1 MSEKLKNFYE
11 KIHDKK
17 SKIPEYATI
26 IIRPGKKLVDIKIKK
41 EESNI
46 LKIIAHEQK
55 TSGWFLHSVHI
66 PLKNL
71 GLSYDSKD
79 KEILEYL
86 SNPNRITSSKPTK
99 EYIED
104 ILRKYIDILP
114 EKKKHFFRTER
125 FKKKK
130 EFRTGTQMKGF

>member
-1 MSEKLKNFYE
+1 MSEKLKKFYE
-11 KIHDKK
+11 KIHDKN

-26 IIRPGKKLVDIKIKK
+26 IIRPGKKLLNIKIKK
-41 EESNI
+41 EEANI
-46 LKIIAHEQK
+46 LKIIAHDQK
-55 TSGWFLHSVHI
+55 ASGWFLHSVHI

-71 GLSYDSKD
+71 GLSYASKD

-86 SNPNRITSSKPTK
+86 SNPNKITSSKPTK
-99 EYIED
+99 EYMED